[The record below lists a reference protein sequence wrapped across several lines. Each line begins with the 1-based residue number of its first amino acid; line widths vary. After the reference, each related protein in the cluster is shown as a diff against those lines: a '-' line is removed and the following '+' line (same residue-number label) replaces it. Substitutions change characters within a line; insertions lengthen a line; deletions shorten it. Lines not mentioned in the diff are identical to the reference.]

1 MGQERKPMREKD
13 IPRWLLPAL
22 VFIFAAALVA
32 FLFVRGLDGSAPL
45 VERSSSIGA
54 IQPGEIS
61 LDRQEPTTPVDP
73 CSLLM
78 PEDIEDEL
86 GIQLGESSFEGADN
100 PIGEMVCIFPGENE
114 DDLPVV
120 RLVVVFNEGMDPILR
135 QNEYSV
141 AQLFAGR
148 NVSDRFTEPIA
159 DIGDEA
165 FWGGSGVEL
174 WNGLHVLLWDVYLQ
188 IDVYSG
194 DVGNDLESAQN
205 LAIIALNRLFS
216 E

>member
-1 MGQERKPMREKD
+1 MREKN

-22 VFIFAAALVA
+22 VFIFLAAIVIFLV
-32 FLFVRGLDGSAPL
+32 VRGLDRSQPL
-45 VERSSSIGA
+45 VLSPSSIGV
-54 IQPGEIS
+54 IQPGEINP
-61 LDRQEPTTPVDP
+61 DRQEPTTPRDP

-78 PEDIEDEL
+78 SDEIEDEL
-86 GIQLGESSFEGADN
+86 GIQLGESSFEAADN
-100 PIGEMVCIFPGENE
+100 PIGEMICTFHGVDE

-120 RLVVVFNEGMDPILR
+120 RLVLVFNEGMEGFLR
-135 QNEYSV
+135 QNGYSV
-141 AQLFAGR
+141 DHLFAGR
-148 NVSDRFTEPIA
+148 NVSDRYTKPVA

-188 IDVYSG
+188 IDVNSG
-194 DVGNDLESAQN
+194 DEGNDLEAAQK
-205 LAIIALNRLFS
+205 LALIALERLFI

>member
-1 MGQERKPMREKD
+1 MREKD
-13 IPRWLLPAL
+13 IPRWLFPAL
-22 VFIFAAALVA
+22 VFIFLAAIVA
-32 FLFVRGLDGSAPL
+32 FLFVRGLGGSAPL
-45 VERSSSIGA
+45 VESSSSIGA
-54 IQPGEIS
+54 IQPGEIN
-61 LDRQEPTTPVDP
+61 LDRQEPTTPRDP

-78 PEDIEDEL
+78 PDEIEDEL
-86 GIQLGESSFEGADN
+86 GIQLGESSFDVADN
-100 PIGEMVCIFPGENE
+100 PIGEMICIFPGENE

-120 RLVVVFNEGMDPILR
+120 RLVVVFNEGMEAFLR
-135 QNEYSV
+135 QNGYSV
-141 AQLFAGR
+141 AHLFAGR

-188 IDVYSG
+188 INVNSG
-194 DVGNDLESAQN
+194 DEGNDLEAAQN
-205 LAIIALNRLFS
+205 LVIIALNRLFS

>member
-1 MGQERKPMREKD
+1 MREKD

-22 VFIFAAALVA
+22 VFIFLAAIVA
-32 FLFVRGLDGSAPL
+32 FLFVRGLGNNPPL
-45 VERSSSIGA
+45 VIRPSSIGA
-54 IQPGEIS
+54 IQPGEIKA
-61 LDRQEPTTPVDP
+61 DRQEPTTPRDP

-78 PEDIEDEL
+78 PDEIEDEL
-86 GIQLGESSFEGADN
+86 GIPLGESSFEAADN
-100 PIGEMVCIFPGENE
+100 PIGEMICSFHRADE

-120 RLVVVFNEGMDPILR
+120 RLIVVFNEGMEAFLR
-135 QNEYSV
+135 QNGYSV
-141 AQLFAGR
+141 DQLFAGR
-148 NVSDRFTEPIA
+148 NISDRYTKPVA

-188 IDVYSG
+188 IDVNSG
-194 DVGNDLESAQN
+194 DEGNDLEAAQK
-205 LAIIALNRLFS
+205 LALIALERLFN

>member
-22 VFIFAAALVA
+22 VFIFLAAIVV
-32 FLFVRGLDGSAPL
+32 FLFTRGLGKSVPL
-45 VERSSSIGA
+45 DERSSFIGVV
-54 IQPGEIS
+54 QPGEINP
-61 LDRQEPTTPVDP
+61 DRREPTTPRDP

-78 PEDIEDEL
+78 LEEIEDEL
-86 GIQLGESSFEGADN
+86 GIQLGESSFEVTDD
-100 PIGEMVCIFPGENE
+100 PIGEMICTFHGADEG
-114 DDLPVV
+114 DLPVV
-120 RLVVVFNEGMDPILR
+120 RLVVVFNEGMKPFLR
-135 QNEYSV
+135 QNGYSV
-141 AQLFAGR
+141 GHLYAGR
-148 NVSDRFTEPIA
+148 NVSDRYTKPVA

-188 IDVYSG
+188 INVNSG
-194 DVGNDLESAQN
+194 DEGNDLKAAQN
-205 LAIIALNRLFS
+205 LALIALERLFT